1 MSSSEQTLD
10 PAAGPLAEKSE
21 HELQLLLAAVVKEYA
36 RRQQESEPFAAFA
49 TNEGEPITGTDAV
62 IAASAILEGAGVEPF
77 ELGMWKAWGGTFG

>member
-10 PAAGPLAEKSE
+10 LTAGSLAGKSDR
-21 HELQLLLAAVVKEYA
+21 ELQLLLAAAVKEYA

-49 TNEGEPITGTDAV
+49 TDAGEPITGTDAV
-62 IAASAILEGAGVEPF
+62 VAASAILEGAGVEPF